1 MMRTAAPIRRLT
13 PRREAGAVKAMRH
26 VLAVVLAGGA
36 GERLSVLSAIRSKP
50 AVPFGGKFRLIDFS
64 LSNCANSDIEK
75 VLVLTQ
81 YNPRSL
87 IDHIGIGRPWDLDR
101 VRGGGITILQPFMS
115 RERSGWYQ
123 GTADA
128 VRYNLHE
135 IDQSD
140 AELVLVLA
148 GDHIY
153 KMDYRPM
160 VEAHR
165 VTGAAVTVAV
175 RTVPLAEAS
184 RMGICA
190 LDADG
195 RIVDWEEKPAA
206 PKSDLASMGVYVFT
220 RAALHEWL
228 VESRSDFGRD
238 VIPAMLAGGAPVY
251 GHRFD
256 GYWRDVGTIEAYW
269 AANLDLVGL
278 VPPLDLFDRSWLIHT
293 RSEERSPAKMGPEG
307 TARHSLISH
316 GCIVNGTVQ
325 NSVLSPGVRVY
336 EGALVRDSIVL
347 LDSEIG
353 PGAVVDTAIIDK
365 FVHVGAGAIVGLGED
380 RGTPN
385 VDEPDHLSTGIT
397 VVAERARIPSG
408 ARIGRN
414 CLIGPSVVES
424 DFAGLVVPSGS
435 SVWRHDGST
444 PAPAATEG

>member
-1 MMRTAAPIRRLT
+1 MQ
-13 PRREAGAVKAMRH
+13 G

-36 GERLSVLSAIRSKP
+36 GERLSCLSEIRSKP

-64 LSNCANSDIEK
+64 ISNCVNSDIDD
-75 VLVLTQ
+75 VLVLAQ

-87 IDHIGIGRPWDLDR
+87 IDHIGTGRPWDLDR
-101 VRGGGITILQPFMS
+101 MRSGGVKILQPFVS
-115 RERSGWYQ
+115 REHSGWYQ

-135 IDQSD
+135 IDQD
-140 AELVLVLA
+140 GADLILVLA
-148 GDHIY
+148 GDHVY

-160 VEAHR
+160 IAAHR
-165 VTGAAVTVAV
+165 RTGAAATVAV

-190 LDADG
+190 LDGEG

-220 RAALHEWL
+220 RTALHEWL
-228 VESRSDFGRD
+228 SEARSDFGRD
-238 VIPAMLAGGAPVY
+238 VIPAMLGGGAPVF

-269 AANLDLVGL
+269 AANLDLVAL

-293 RSEERSPAKMGPEG
+293 RSEERSPAKLGPDAV
-307 TARHSLISH
+307 ARHSLISH
-316 GCIVNGTVQ
+316 GCIINGTVL

-336 EGALVRDSIVL
+336 EGAVVRDSVVL

-365 FVHVGAGAIVGLGED
+365 FVTVGAGAVVGHGDDL
-380 RGTPN
+380 GTPN
-385 VDEPDHLSTGIT
+385 VDEPEHLYSGIT
-397 VVAERARIPSG
+397 LVGERARIPAG

-414 CLIGPSVVES
+414 CLIAPSVVES
-424 DFAGLVVPSGS
+424 DFPGPVLASGGSVHAGMGAAQE
-435 SVWRHDGST
+435 
-444 PAPAATEG
+444 APRS

>member
-13 PRREAGAVKAMRH
+13 PRREAGAVTAMRH

-165 VTGAAVTVAV
+165 ATGAAATVAV

-228 VESRSDFGRD
+228 GESRSDFGRD

-365 FVHVGAGAIVGLGED
+365 FVHVGAGAIVGLGQD

>member
-1 MMRTAAPIRRLT
+1 MRQ
-13 PRREAGAVKAMRH
+13 

-50 AVPFGGKFRLIDFS
+50 AVPFGGKYRLIDFS

-87 IDHIGIGRPWDLDR
+87 IDHIGTGRPWDLDR
-101 VRGGGITILQPFMS
+101 MRGGGITILQPFMS
-115 RERSGWYQ
+115 REHSGWYQ

-135 IDQSD
+135 IDQSG

-153 KMDYRPM
+153 RMDYRPM
-160 VEAHR
+160 VAAHR
-165 VTGAAVTVAV
+165 STGAAVTVAV
-175 RTVPLAEAS
+175 RTVPLTEAP

-206 PKSDLASMGVYVFT
+206 PKSDLASMGVYIFT
-220 RAALHEWL
+220 RAALHDWL

-238 VIPAMLAGGAPVY
+238 VIPAMLAAGAPVY

-353 PGAVVDTAIIDK
+353 PGAVVDTAIVDK
-365 FVHVGAGAIVGLGED
+365 FVHVGAGAIVGIGED
-380 RGTPN
+380 RVTPN

-397 VVAERARIPSG
+397 VVAERARIPAG

-414 CLIGPSVVES
+414 CLIGPRVVES
-424 DFAGLVVPSGS
+424 DFAGPVVPSGS
-435 SVWRHDGST
+435 SVWRHDASPPMPTST
-444 PAPAATEG
+444 ERSSRRTRNGPGRPEVPG

>member
-1 MMRTAAPIRRLT
+1 VQ
-13 PRREAGAVKAMRH
+13 G

-36 GERLSVLSAIRSKP
+36 GERLSCLSETRSKP

-64 LSNCANSDIEK
+64 LSNCVNSDIDD
-75 VLVLTQ
+75 VLVLAQ

-87 IDHIGIGRPWDLDR
+87 IDHIGTGRPWDLDR
-101 VRGGGITILQPFMS
+101 MRGGGVKILQPFMS
-115 RERSGWYQ
+115 REHSGWYQ

-135 IDQSD
+135 IDQDGSD
-140 AELVLVLA
+140 LVLVLA
-148 GDHIY
+148 GDHVY

-160 VEAHR
+160 IAAHR
-165 VTGAAVTVAV
+165 RTGAAATVAV
-175 RTVPLAEAS
+175 RTVPLAEAP

-190 LDADG
+190 LDGDG

-228 VESRSDFGRD
+228 SEARSDFGHD
-238 VIPAMLAGGAPVY
+238 VIPAMLAGGAPVF
-251 GHRFD
+251 GHRFE

-269 AANLDLVGL
+269 AANLDLVAL

-293 RSEERSPAKMGPEG
+293 RSEERSPAKLGPDAV
-307 TARHSLISH
+307 ARHSLISH
-316 GCIVNGTVQ
+316 GCIINGTVV

-336 EGALVRDSIVL
+336 EGAVVRDSVVL

-365 FVHVGAGAIVGLGED
+365 FVTVGAGAVVGNGD
-380 RGTPN
+380 DFGTPN
-385 VDEPDHLSTGIT
+385 VDEPEHLYSGIT
-397 VVAERARIPSG
+397 LVGERARIPAG

-414 CLIGPSVVES
+414 CLIAPSVLES
-424 DFAGLVVPSGS
+424 DFPGPVVPSGG
-435 SVWRHDGST
+435 SVHAGVAIGEE
-444 PAPAATEG
+444 APRG